1 MALFFLAII
10 LPQKSVEGLGFSWF
24 IYDGG
29 ILEEKK
35 KTHKNCIPAWKKLII

>member
-10 LPQKSVEGLGFSWF
+10 LPQKSVEGLGFSLF
-24 IYDGG
+24 IYDTG

-35 KTHKNCIPAWKKLII
+35 KHIKIVFLLGKSL